1 MMMTTLTTMMMIMMM
16 IMMIIIII
24 IHLVSNLIPFDF
36 SCMAT
41 IEVGIMYDQIV

>member
-1 MMMTTLTTMMMIMMM
+1 MNTFLNQYFYYRTA
-16 IMMIIIII
+16 
-24 IHLVSNLIPFDF
+24 VFDF